1 MGIRIHADDF
11 GLTSGINQS
20 ILEAHQ
26 NGVLHAVSII
36 PNGYAFDE
44 AINIY
49 HQHSFDI
56 HVHLNFIE
64 GKPLHV
70 DTQSSFLVDSENDF
84 SLSFITLLR
93 KTMLVK
99 GREREEW
106 KSIIKNEMKSQILKV
121 KSQLKPNA
129 LLCVDSHQHV
139 HMIPLFWEALSE
151 LIHELDIKYIRI
163 PGEKI
168 SFNSLNAGSFISSGW
183 IKVLLL
189 RQLSSMARV
198 KLPDKFY
205 TRDFIGVLHTGKM
218 NLSLIKNSIKLIQNS
233 SSDIE
238 ILLHPGK
245 AAAGEEQYWE
255 KYPSLIKYYFSEK
268 RTLEKNVLLSDEM
281 KSWIVQLKNRK

>member
-1 MGIRIHADDF
+1 MRIRIHADDF
-11 GLTSGINQS
+11 GLTTGINHS

-26 NGVLHAVSII
+26 NGILHAVSII

-64 GKPLHV
+64 GKSLHP
-70 DTQSSFLVDSENDF
+70 DTQSSFLVDQENDF
-84 SLSFITLLR
+84 SLSFISLLR

-106 KSIIKNEMKSQILKV
+106 KSIIKSEMKSQILKV

-139 HMIPLFWEALSE
+139 HMIPLFWETLSE
-151 LIHELDIKYIRI
+151 LIDELQINYIRI
-163 PGEKI
+163 PSEKFSI
-168 SFNSLNAGSFISSGW
+168 HSLTAGSIISSGW

-189 RQLSSMARV
+189 RQLSSIASM
-198 KLPDKFY
+198 KLSDKFY

-218 NLSLIKNSIKLIQNS
+218 TLSSIKNSIKLIQNS

-238 ILLHPGK
+238 ILLHPGQ
-245 AAAGEEQYWE
+245 AAEGEEQYWE
-255 KYPSLIKYYFSEK
+255 KYPSLRKYYYSNK
-268 RTLEKNVLLSDEM
+268 RSLEKNVLLSDEM
-281 KSWIVQLKNRK
+281 KAWVLQFEKRK